1 MRQLPLPLSV
11 SDKLTDLA
19 ARCPRERRAS
29 KKGDRKSSEEK
40 VVLPLFVPA
49 ACPPP
54 VPVLAKGPV
63 VLPASRSRPT
73 AQPPAWPAALTWDD
87 ALTYTSLSE
96 AELRRS
102 ERHGLIRFKCVG
114 PRRSRVAPRD
124 QLDRLISII
133 FGAPTV
139 GVEEDFDF
147 G

>member
-1 MRQLPLPLSV
+1 M
-11 SDKLTDLA
+11 
-19 ARCPRERRAS
+19 
-29 KKGDRKSSEEK
+29 
-40 VVLPLFVPA
+40 VLPLFVPS

-54 VPVLAKGPV
+54 VAVLAKESV
-63 VLPASRSRPT
+63 VLRASRSRPP

-102 ERHGLIRFKCVG
+102 ERHGLVRFRCVG

-124 QLDRLISII
+124 QLDRLIAII
-133 FGAPTV
+133 FGAPAV